1 MALASNGVG
10 FTLEV
15 IWWLAFLFM
24 FGLCLGSFLN
34 VIIYRLPRDMSLGDP
49 KWSFC
54 PSCNSRIFWYD
65 NLPVLSYLLLR
76 GRCRVCKNKISV
88 RYPLLEM
95 TAGLVVLFL
104 LDAFLIAHTHVG
116 VIVDYP
122 GMTWQLGEDWP
133 ILLAHI
139 ILMMALL
146 AMSAIDL
153 EHYWVDI
160 RFTTM
165 ATVAGFCL
173 HALWTPQ
180 RSSQWPRPSTGLSAG
195 SVVGVVTLMVTFFL
209 VRRFLQP
216 AAISPSPNSP
226 ADANGHESDEEG
238 GKSKTES
245 AIEPGAALA
254 SEFTADEP
262 QMPSE
267 SAQSPGMRQIIGVL
281 GLMAVASSIL
291 ILATGALF
299 EGAGLSMSLSYTARW
314 LPGLVFLFFLIQMGG
329 SEPRESDDE
338 IIHSIESEKST
349 ARRTVLFELLILLPV
364 IGLGGVTWYYGET
377 CAHTSV
383 MFENILKWSPTV
395 DWMPLRGIGT
405 AASGFLLGGAIGWFV
420 RIVATLLL
428 GREAFGSGDIHMMA
442 AAGCVCGWPT
452 VLVGFVL
459 CSVLAV
465 AGWLMMLP
473 IKRTRAIPL
482 GPWLSIA
489 FLIVVLFYDDIMAS
503 QPIRNIVYL
512 FDFVPVLF
520 EKVTTLH

>member
-1 MALASNGVG
+1 MILASNGVG

-15 IWWLAFLFM
+15 IWWLAFLCT

-34 VIIYRLPRDMSLGDP
+34 VIIYRLPRDMALGDP

-54 PSCNSRIFWYD
+54 PKCNAQIHWYD
-65 NLPVLSYLLLR
+65 NLPVFSYLRLR
-76 GRCRVCKNKISV
+76 GRCRACANKISF

-146 AMSAIDL
+146 AMSAIDM

-165 ATVAGFCL
+165 ATIAGFCL
-173 HALWTPQ
+173 HAIWTPQ

-195 SVVGVVTLMVTFFL
+195 SIIGVATLLVTFFV
-209 VRRFLQP
+209 VRRFLHP
-216 AAISPSPNSP
+216 AAVTPMPESVGDESE
-226 ADANGHESDEEG
+226 HE
-238 GKSKTES
+238 GKSEDDVSDTQSEIDTS
-245 AIEPGAALA
+245 EALPSSEPSG
-254 SEFTADEP
+254 T
-262 QMPSE
+262 
-267 SAQSPGMRQIIGVL
+267 RQILGML
-281 GLMAVASSIL
+281 GLIAVASSIL
-291 ILATGALF
+291 ILAVGALF
-299 EGAGLSMSLSYTARW
+299 EGAGLSKSLSYTARW
-314 LPGLVFLFFLIQMGG
+314 LPGLIFLFFLIQMGG

-349 ARRTVLFELLILLPV
+349 ARRTVLFELLILLPA
-364 IGLGGVTWYYGET
+364 IGLGGVTWYYGDSCT
-377 CAHTSV
+377 QTGL
-383 MFENILKWSPTV
+383 MFDGILQWSPTT

-420 RIVATLLL
+420 RIIATLIL

-459 CSVLAV
+459 CSLLAV

-482 GPWLSIA
+482 GPWLSIS

-503 QPIRNIVYL
+503 KPIRNMEYL

-520 EKVTTLH
+520 EKVTTRN

>member
-1 MALASNGVG
+1 MILASNGVG

-15 IWWLAFLFM
+15 IWWLAFLFT

-54 PSCNSRIFWYD
+54 PRCNSRIHWYD
-65 NLPVLSYLLLR
+65 NLPVFSYLRLG
-76 GRCRVCKNKISV
+76 GRCRTCKNKISA

-104 LDAFLIAHTHVG
+104 LDAFLIAHTHTG

-160 RFTTM
+160 RFTTL

-173 HALWTPQ
+173 HAIWTPR
-180 RSSQWPRPSTGLSAG
+180 RSSEWPRPSIGLSAG
-195 SVVGVVTLMVTFFL
+195 SIVGVITLIITFL
-209 VRRFLQP
+209 IVRRFLMP
-216 AAISPSPNSP
+216 AAVTP
-226 ADANGHESDEEG
+226 ATEPQADDESADSAEAAGETEQTAAAPLIDGEAAVSDEREALSEA
-238 GKSKTES
+238 GKPT
-245 AIEPGAALA
+245 G
-254 SEFTADEP
+254 T
-262 QMPSE
+262 
-267 SAQSPGMRQIIGVL
+267 RHIIGVL
-281 GLMAVASSIL
+281 GLIAVASSIL
-291 ILATGALF
+291 ILAAGALF
-299 EGAGLSMSLSYTARW
+299 EGAGLSQSLSHTARW

-329 SEPRESDDE
+329 SEPRESDEE
-338 IIHSIESEKST
+338 IIHSIESEKNT
-349 ARRTVLFELLILLPV
+349 ARRTVLIELLILLPV
-364 IGLGGVTWYYGET
+364 IGLGGVTWYYGDSCT
-377 CAHTSV
+377 QTSI
-383 MFENILKWSPTV
+383 MFDDILRWAPIT
-395 DWMPLRGIGT
+395 DWTPLRGIGT
-405 AASGFLLGGAIGWFV
+405 AASGFLLGGAVGWFV
-420 RIVATLLL
+420 RIVATLIL

-452 VLVGFVL
+452 VLIGFML
-459 CSVLAV
+459 CSILAV
-465 AGWLMMLP
+465 IGWLMMLP

-489 FLIVVLFYDDIMAS
+489 FLIVVLFYDPIMAS
-503 QPIRNIVYL
+503 KPIHNMAYL
-512 FDFVPVLF
+512 FDFMPVLF
-520 EKVTTLH
+520 EKVTTP